1 MKRFKFNSECD
12 KMIAQ
17 FILQNESLKDAFNE
31 CAIAL
36 WTAPK
41 SVEGR
46 YYRHKN
52 EINAYIEDLKNK
64 PINPIVKFFK
74 KLFGIID

>member
-12 KMIAQ
+12 KVIAQ
-17 FILQNESLKDAFNE
+17 FISQNESLKDAFNE
-31 CAIAL
+31 CAIVFG
-36 WTAPK
+36 TTSK

-46 YYRHKN
+46 YYRHKD

-64 PINPIVKFFK
+64 PVNPIVKFFK

>member
-12 KMIAQ
+12 KMMAQ
-17 FILQNESLKDAFNE
+17 CILQNESLKDAFNE

-36 WTAPK
+36 WTTPK

-46 YYRHKN
+46 YYRHKD

>member
-12 KMIAQ
+12 KVIAQ
-17 FILQNESLKDAFNE
+17 FILQNESLKDAFDE

-36 WTAPK
+36 GTTSK
-41 SVEGR
+41 SIEGR
-46 YYRHKN
+46 YYRYKD
-52 EINAYIEDLKNK
+52 EINTYIEDLKNK
-64 PINPIVKFFK
+64 PINPIVKFLK

>member
-17 FILQNESLKDAFNE
+17 FILQNESLKDASNE

-36 WTAPK
+36 WTTPK

-46 YYRHKN
+46 YYRHKD
-52 EINAYIEDLKNK
+52 EINAYIENLKNK
-64 PINPIVKFFK
+64 PVNPIVKFFK

>member
-17 FILQNESLKDAFNE
+17 FISQNESLKDAFDE

-36 WTAPK
+36 ETTPK
-41 SVEGR
+41 SVEG

-52 EINAYIEDLKNK
+52 EINVYIEDLKNK

>member
-36 WTAPK
+36 WTTPK

>member
-36 WTAPK
+36 WTTPK

-46 YYRHKN
+46 YYRHKD

>member
-36 WTAPK
+36 WTTPK

-46 YYRHKN
+46 YYRHN
-52 EINAYIEDLKNK
+52 DEINAYIEDLKNK

>member
-36 WTAPK
+36 WTTPK

-46 YYRHKN
+46 YYRHKD

-64 PINPIVKFFK
+64 PINPIVKFLK

>member
-36 WTAPK
+36 WTTPK

-64 PINPIVKFFK
+64 PVNPIVKFFK

>member
-12 KMIAQ
+12 KIIAQ
-17 FILQNESLKDAFNE
+17 FISQNESLKDAFNE
-31 CAIAL
+31 SAIAL
-36 WTAPK
+36 ETTPK

>member
-17 FILQNESLKDAFNE
+17 FISQNESLKDAFNE

-36 WTAPK
+36 WTTPK

-46 YYRHKN
+46 YYRHKD

-64 PINPIVKFFK
+64 PVNPIVKFFK

>member
-36 WTAPK
+36 WTTPK

-46 YYRHKN
+46 YYRHKD
-52 EINAYIEDLKNK
+52 EINAYIENLKNK
-64 PINPIVKFFK
+64 PVNPIVKFFK

>member
-17 FILQNESLKDAFNE
+17 FISQNESLKDAFNE

-36 WTAPK
+36 WTTPK
-41 SVEGR
+41 SIEGR
-46 YYRHKN
+46 YYRHKD
-52 EINAYIEDLKNK
+52 EINTYIEALKNK
-64 PINPIVKFFK
+64 PVNPIVKFFK
-74 KLFGIID
+74 KLLGIID

>member
-12 KMIAQ
+12 KVIAQ
-17 FILQNESLKDAFNE
+17 FISQNELLKDAFDE

-36 WTAPK
+36 GTTSK
-41 SVEGR
+41 SIEGR
-46 YYRHKN
+46 YYRNKD

-64 PINPIVKFFK
+64 PVNPIIKFFK